1 MYMYENNEIEQ
12 INGNNFTESNN
23 QELTRLEIWNK
34 IKIPTQ
40 GKIIDSKEGIN
51 MRIFCIC
58 GCGQQFEENDKYGR
72 KRKYILGHQNLG
84 KHYSEEH
91 RKKISESQKGK
102 KISKE
107 TRIKISKK
115 LKKLYKE
122 GKIVN
127 WNKGK
132 KGISI
137 AWNKGKKYSKE
148 YRQKLSEA
156 HKGYK
161 MPEEQKKK
169 IGLANKGGNKGSFK
183 RGLIYPWS
191 FKSGDEHP
199 YWNNGSS
206 FEPYDSKWNNNLKK
220 KVRERDNFICQSCG
234 ITQQKFGRT
243 LHVHHIDINKKNN
256 NIENLISLCT
266 PCHAKI
272 TFSKKG
278 ALTCN

>member
-58 GCGQQFEENDKYGR
+58 GCRQQFEENDKYGR
-72 KRKYILGHQNLG
+72 KR
-84 KHYSEEH
+84 
-91 RKKISESQKGK
+91 
-102 KISKE
+102 
-107 TRIKISKK
+107 
-115 LKKLYKE
+115 
-122 GKIVN
+122 
-127 WNKGK
+127 
-132 KGISI
+132 
-137 AWNKGKKYSKE
+137 
-148 YRQKLSEA
+148 
-156 HKGYK
+156 
-161 MPEEQKKK
+161 
-169 IGLANKGGNKGSFK
+169 
-183 RGLIYPWS
+183 
-191 FKSGDEHP
+191 
-199 YWNNGSS
+199 
-206 FEPYDSKWNNNLKK
+206 
-220 KVRERDNFICQSCG
+220 
-234 ITQQKFGRT
+234 
-243 LHVHHIDINKKNN
+243 KNN